1 LQKLAE
7 AKTLDDL
14 VMLAEGTNDERLR
27 QDLKELDRELK
38 LDREFA
44 ANHPTHDS
52 FPTDTDN
59 VVYEE
64 SQTQGDIEDYL

>member
-1 LQKLAE
+1 MQELAE

-27 QDLKELDRELK
+27 QDLKELDQELK
-38 LDREFA
+38 IDREFA
-44 ANHPTHDS
+44 AN
-52 FPTDTDN
+52 DTNN

>member
-1 LQKLAE
+1 LQELAE

-14 VMLAEGTNDERLR
+14 VMLAEGTNERLR
-27 QDLKELDRELK
+27 QDLKE

-52 FPTDTDN
+52 FQTVTDN

>member
-1 LQKLAE
+1 LQELAE

-27 QDLKELDRELK
+27 QDLKELDQELK
-38 LDREFA
+38 IDREFA
-44 ANHPTHDS
+44 AN
-52 FPTDTDN
+52 DTNN